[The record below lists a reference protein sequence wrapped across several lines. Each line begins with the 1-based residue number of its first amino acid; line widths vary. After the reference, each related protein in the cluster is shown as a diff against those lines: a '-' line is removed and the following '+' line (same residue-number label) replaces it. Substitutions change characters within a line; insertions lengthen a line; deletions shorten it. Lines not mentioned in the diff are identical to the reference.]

1 MKDRIRNLTP
11 SWRWALIVALGCLAM
26 VAINVW
32 WVATYRHG
40 YPMDVDENGYTM
52 IGVIDFLGFE
62 NAGISG
68 WWESVQNQTPNAP
81 LLPALTSIVLI
92 VKPGILEG
100 FGVLIAFAALLTL
113 ATYGIGERLA
123 GPRLGA
129 LAALA
134 VATSQG
140 AFVFTREYIFAL
152 PTAAFLA
159 CSAYALIRSEGM
171 RRRWWAIACGAAIGL
186 MLLSRTMAVAFVPG
200 VVVAALLGIVLGY
213 RDELWRRVLNFGL
226 AVLAA
231 VLVAATWYWNN
242 FGPVYDY
249 LTEFGYGS
257 QAQNYGE
264 EASTLSWE
272 RFKSVAEKIIQGD
285 LLVPMSLLVVVG
297 LLALAVAAVQ
307 RLREAD
313 DRRAEALRIL
323 GSGPMAL
330 FIVAGAGFGA
340 LMSSQNGGNGFTFPV
355 AMLLPTL
362 AVVALRRYR
371 AAIVPATLAV
381 VAIAAVNLLANSNIS
396 DSVSEPRL
404 VEVPAFGELPWI
416 SGEPHAVGNVRQQA
430 PGPRTRF
437 TSEDE
442 GYVAVDV
449 EMAKTLLEEIAPEG
463 VPRLVAF
470 ASRNRVVSTNSIG
483 LAGTVNF
490 REGIPFT
497 QLLAEP
503 DTVAHY
509 EEQITGPELGHPTTV
524 VTTSTEAGDFE
535 PLVTQAK
542 VEIAL
547 KNLGFHLVR
556 QVAMPDGR
564 RLRIWVWNGTR
575 YGPIAK
581 SRPSARGGHEPR
593 SRPG

>member
-1 MKDRIRNLTP
+1 MKERIRNLTP

-52 IGVIDFLGFE
+52 IGLVDFLNFE
-62 NAGISG
+62 SGGIHG
-68 WWESVQNQTPNAP
+68 WWEAVQNQTPNAP

-92 VKPGILEG
+92 FKPGVLEG
-100 FGVLIAFAALLTL
+100 FGVLIGFGALLTM

-140 AFVFTREYIFAL
+140 VFVFTREYIFAL

-159 CSAYALIRSEGM
+159 CSVYTLIRSEGM
-171 RRRWWAIACGAAIGL
+171 RRRWWAIGCGVAIAL

-200 VVVAALLGIVLGY
+200 VVVAALLGIAINY
-213 RDELWRRVLNFGL
+213 RDEIWQRILNFGL

-231 VLVAATWYWNN
+231 VLVATTWYWNN

-249 LTEFGYGS
+249 LTEFGYGT

-264 EASTLSWE
+264 EASFLSWE

-285 LLVPMSLLVVVG
+285 LLVPMSYLVLIG

-307 RLREAD
+307 SLREAE

-330 FIVAGAGFGA
+330 FIVAAAGFGA

-355 AMLLPTL
+355 AVLLPTL

-371 AAIVPATLAV
+371 IAIVPVTVLV
-381 VAIAAVNLLANSNIS
+381 VAVAAVNLLANSNIS
-396 DSVSEPRL
+396 DSISEPRL
-404 VEVPAFGELPWI
+404 VEVPAFGEMPWI

-463 VPRLVAF
+463 VPRLTAF

-509 EEQITGPELGHPTTV
+509 EEQITGPELGEPTAV
-524 VTTSTEAGDFE
+524 VTTSTEKGDFE

-542 VEIAL
+542 VETAL
-547 KNLGFHLVR
+547 KNLDFHLAR

-564 RLRIWVWNGTR
+564 KLRIWVWNGKR
-575 YGPIAK
+575 YGPIGK
-581 SRPSARGGHEPR
+581 SRPSGRTPSTGDR
-593 SRPG
+593 QD